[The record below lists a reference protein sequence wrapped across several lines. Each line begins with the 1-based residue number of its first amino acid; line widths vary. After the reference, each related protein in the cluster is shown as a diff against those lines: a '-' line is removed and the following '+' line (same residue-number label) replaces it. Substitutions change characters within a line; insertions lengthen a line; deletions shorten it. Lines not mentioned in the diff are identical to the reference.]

1 MLVLQTQIS
10 WTVINKVVL
19 TAIYLGWCWQKF
31 WAPRNWNISTQQME
45 LGTTFSLRYFINIQQ
60 KVKLNDQQISV
71 NPISPGQFKL
81 ESRPPNNFRLEKDK
95 IAKTCWSGSQDR
107 ISMSWHYPT
116 QWKLWAFARNFDRDL
131 WGKVF
136 RWFSG
141 PVTSQNFMF
150 AIFKSSKI
158 LAQSFEHIFHYLA
171 RHSRIVHLL

>member
-1 MLVLQTQIS
+1 MLT
-10 WTVINKVVL
+10 
-19 TAIYLGWCWQKF
+19 KF
-31 WAPRNWNISTQQME
+31 WAPRNWNISNQQME
-45 LGTTFSLRYFINIQQ
+45 LVTTFSLRYFINIQQ
-60 KVKLNDQQISV
+60 KVKLNDQQINV
-71 NPISPGQFKL
+71 NPISTGSLFIKL
-81 ESRPPNNFRLEKDK
+81 DSVWTAELWVLFFWMIKDK
-95 IAKTCWSGSQDR
+95 VIGFTKTCWSGSLNK

-131 WGKVF
+131 WGKVS

-171 RHSRIVHLL
+171 RHSQIVHLL